1 MKSWSRVGISF
12 TRIRNTALNYVGTGT
27 DNYIRTYFTMFYK
40 LKLPRNSGVPAT
52 SAAATTVP
60 SPAAVES
67 GDKY

>member
-27 DNYIRTYFTMFYK
+27 DIRTYFTKFYK
-40 LKLPRNSGVPAT
+40 LKLSRNSGVPAT